1 MQYTILRSEETTDRD
16 GNPEMFVQVNFAESG
31 RNYPFAKWLDSA
43 EYAAV
48 AADAAA
54 LDDII
59 LSWAELAKRIFFD
72 GNVISPRQA
81 RLALLQAGLL
91 DAVEAY
97 ISTQPRAVQLEWEY
111 ANEIRRDH
119 ALLTDAAAALGLSEA
134 QLDEL
139 FIAAASL

>member
-1 MQYTILRSEETTDRD
+1 MRFLLINATI
-16 GNPEMFVQVNFAESG
+16 
-31 RNYPFAKWLDSA
+31 
-43 EYAAV
+43 AAHIH
-48 AADAAA
+48 A
-54 LDDII
+54 LDQTRQDGG
-59 LSWAELAKRIFFD
+59 LGSTCDGADYLCRDVRDDPTYRDYWPLLATAS
-72 GNVISPRQA
+72 VYCPPISPRQA

-91 DAVEAY
+91 DAVETY
-97 ISTQPRAVQLEWEY
+97 IATQPRAVQVEWEY